1 MLQLERAQQEAAAA
15 QEAAQAA
22 ADEERR
28 RTGQEAEA
36 LQGQLSSK
44 DESLQQQRYLLN
56 MHTAWSHQSG
66 LYMHGRE
73 AYSLW
78 RHFCAPGM
86 ECTVMHQAFK
96 GAKPGCWH
104 AQAALRG

>member
-44 DESLQQQRYLLN
+44 DESLRQQRYLLN
-56 MHTAWSHQSG
+56 MHATS
-66 LYMHGRE
+66 
-73 AYSLW
+73 
-78 RHFCAPGM
+78 PG
-86 ECTVMHQAFK
+86 
-96 GAKPGCWH
+96 WH
-104 AQAALRG
+104 TRAGVET